1 MAHPEFIQLMSASG
15 SSSLSSLYRLYPV
28 WMSSLAARVNLGFTS
43 YRHMRRI
50 QESKSRNDGEVSI
63 TPNAQNVTIGSQI
76 TLRFLPHQL
85 TIPLFTP

>member
-1 MAHPEFIQLMSASG
+1 MSNQKV
-15 SSSLSSLYRLYPV
+15 P
-28 WMSSLAARVNLGFTS
+28 MSTTNVV
-43 YRHMRRI
+43 
-50 QESKSRNDGEVSI
+50 QPI